1 MHTVHPP
8 AHPPLI
14 FITPDID
21 ASADTPT
28 ETVYAVRSNYA
39 EAIDEAG
46 GFPLVLPYTAADIAL
61 VATLADGILLS
72 GTAPGVEASPT
83 RRAYEMALIEHA
95 IRLKKPVLGI
105 CYGMQLMGEYLGGTC
120 IKHLPRHA
128 DANVEHLP
136 KNVPDIVAH
145 RIHIEPHSRLGK
157 LLEGDEIIEVN
168 SLHRHALTEKGR
180 FRVVA
185 RAADGIIE
193 AIEGETPGFC
203 MGVQWHPEYRLH
215 DFDKKIFRLF
225 VQESAKIRQGINTLL
240 KTSVTV

>member
-8 AHPPLI
+8 AYPPLI

-39 EAIDEAG
+39 EAIHEAG
-46 GFPLVLPYTAADIAL
+46 GFPLVLPYTADVAL
-61 VATLADGILLS
+61 AANLADGILLS

-83 RRAYEMALIEHA
+83 RRTYEMSLIAHA
-95 IRLKKPVLGI
+95 IRLQKPVLGI
-105 CYGMQLMGEYLGGTC
+105 CYGMQLIGEYLEGTC
-120 IKHLPRHA
+120 IKHLSRH
-128 DANVEHLP
+128 NNVTVEHLP
-136 KNVPDIVAH
+136 KAIPDIVAH

-157 LLEGDEIIEVN
+157 LLEENEIVEVN
-168 SLHRHALTEKGR
+168 SLHRHTLAEEGR

-193 AIEGETPGFC
+193 AIEGETQGFC
-203 MGVQWHPEYRLH
+203 MGVQWHPEYRLNE
-215 DFDKKIFRLF
+215 FDKKIFRLF
-225 VQESAKIRQGINTLL
+225 VQESMRIKNA
-240 KTSVTV
+240 